1 MSGMF
6 WRVHTSLTKEDDM
19 AEPVPSGSDVSAGTY
34 LCTECGYELSV
45 QSTTHL
51 PPCPRCSNNE
61 YRTETG
67 GDSVHDPYPD
77 RST

>member
-1 MSGMF
+1 
-6 WRVHTSLTKEDDM
+6 M

-34 LCTECGYELSV
+34 VCTECDYELGV

-51 PPCPRCSNNE
+51 PPCPRCGNNE
-61 YRTETG
+61 YRTGSG

-77 RST
+77 RSTS